1 MLTRKKK
8 IKAVDGG
15 VTSKTGPDNQS
26 SLEHMVLIT
35 KQPGYSVG
43 MFSGGRSLS
52 VTAVIHFKHSE
63 GLFLDHLLL
72 LRFLESVQPRE
83 CTRCWICICENPEV
97 IRTYPKG
104 VWGLWNSV
112 CYPHPYPHS
121 QLSAPWLHCR
131 LPPPRQACSDASLEG
146 CRATVPSPQE
156 SHRKYI

>member
-1 MLTRKKK
+1 MLGLILFIQLGMLTRKKK

-83 CTRCWICICENPEV
+83 CTRC
-97 IRTYPKG
+97 
-104 VWGLWNSV
+104 
-112 CYPHPYPHS
+112 
-121 QLSAPWLHCR
+121 
-131 LPPPRQACSDASLEG
+131 
-146 CRATVPSPQE
+146 
-156 SHRKYI
+156 